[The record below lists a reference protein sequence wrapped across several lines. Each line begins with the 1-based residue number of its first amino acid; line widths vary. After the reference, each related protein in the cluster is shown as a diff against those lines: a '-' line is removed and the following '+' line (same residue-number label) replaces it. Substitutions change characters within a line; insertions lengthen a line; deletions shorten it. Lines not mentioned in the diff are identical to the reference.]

1 MRYLLIILLLTLTTG
16 VYAQTEYY
24 STDGK
29 NRLLQADL
37 DKLRLNLKTK
47 YSEVLKKEMFVN
59 IKVQETKRRGDSIIH
74 KISFDMTDKKTTD
87 TFKKSRLANLKGKE
101 FLEFNLSSLNGEKIS
116 SENLRGKPTLINFW
130 FKGCAPCIDEMPVL
144 NQIAEAY
151 KSDYNFI
158 SITYES
164 KKDVDLFL
172 KKHAFD
178 FKHLVNARAFID
190 ELGIQ
195 SYPLNLF
202 LDSKGILK
210 FIEGGI
216 PYEEDEKG
224 NMQMG
229 DGHQFIKLLKSL
241 D

>member
-1 MRYLLIILLLTLTTG
+1 MKYLIIILLLTVTTG

-29 NRLLQADL
+29 NRLLQAEL
-37 DKLRLNLKTK
+37 DKMCDGLKTK
-47 YSEVLKKEMFVN
+47 YSKVLNKEMFVN
-59 IKVQETKRRGDSIIH
+59 IKIKETERRGDSIIH
-74 KISFDMTDKKTTD
+74 KISFDIADKKAKD
-87 TFKKSRLANLKGKE
+87 KFLKSPLAALKGKA
-101 FLEFNLSSLNGEKIS
+101 FLKFNLSSLNGKMIN
-116 SENLRGKPTLINFW
+116 SESLKGKPTLINFW
-130 FKGCAPCIDEMPVL
+130 FKACAPCIAEMPAL
-144 NQIAEAY
+144 NLMAETY
-151 KSDYNFI
+151 KADYNFI
-158 SITYES
+158 SITYET

-172 KKHAFD
+172 KQHAFK

-195 SYPLNLF
+195 SYPMNLF
-202 LDSKGILK
+202 LDSNGILK

-216 PYEEDEKG
+216 PYEENEKG

-229 DGHQFIKLLKSL
+229 DGHHLIELLKSL

>member
-1 MRYLLIILLLTLTTG
+1 MRHLIIILLVTLTTG

-37 DKLRLNLKTK
+37 DKMSASLKTK
-47 YSEVLKKEMFVN
+47 YSEVLNKEMFVN
-59 IKVQETKRRGDSIIH
+59 IKIQETERKADSIIH
-74 KISFDMTDKKTTD
+74 KISFDIADKKTTD
-87 TFKKSRLANLKGKE
+87 KLKKGLLADLKGKG
-101 FLEFNLSSLNGEKIS
+101 FLEFNLSLLNGDMIN
-116 SENLRGKPTLINFW
+116 SESLKGKPTLINFW

-144 NQIAEAY
+144 NEIAEKY
-151 KSDYNFI
+151 KADYNFI

-172 KKHAFD
+172 KKHAFE
-178 FKHLVNARAFID
+178 FKHLVNAKVFIN
-190 ELGIQ
+190 ELGIE

-202 LDSKGILK
+202 LDSKGILR

-216 PYEEDEKG
+216 AYEEDEKG
-224 NMQMG
+224 NMLMG